1 MHRKADLFDP
11 FHLNPTPLNHPT
23 LEMKV
28 LHLHYTFIST
38 QTPLTRT
45 LQIDGNNLARTLSQ
59 FTRMFTPVPSATYDK
74 ARFYH
79 GWN

>member
-28 LHLHYTFIST
+28 YTFIST

-45 LQIDGNNLARTLSQ
+45 LQIDGNIQGRTLSQ

-74 ARFYH
+74 ARCYH
-79 GWN
+79 R